1 MNLLMRHLSGE
12 RRSTR
17 RYEIKIPF
25 RYRLRQSSTEYTA
38 ESENMSEL
46 GIFFLSDIDLR
57 VGAIVD
63 LIVEMPIALSGTP
76 LQWLYTGHV
85 VRVERDD
92 SLFSRNRIGIQF
104 DCYEILPSGE
114 FQANLIPSFCIPRAV
129 N

>member
-12 RRSTR
+12 RRCAR
-17 RYEIKIPF
+17 RYEIKIPL
-25 RYRLRQSSTEYTA
+25 RCRLRKSSTEYTA

-46 GIFFLSDIDLR
+46 GVSFLSDLDLR

-63 LIVEMPIALSGTP
+63 LVVEMPIALSGTP

-85 VRVERDD
+85 VRVEHHD
-92 SLFSRNRIGIQF
+92 SLLSRNRVGIKF
-104 DCYEILPSGE
+104 DCYEILPSDE
-114 FQANLIPSFCIPRAV
+114 FQANLIPNLHIPRAV

>member
-12 RRSTR
+12 RRSAR
-17 RYEIKIPF
+17 RYEIKIPL
-25 RYRLRQSSTEYTA
+25 RYRLRKSSTEYTA

-46 GIFFLSDIDLR
+46 GIFFLADIDLR

-63 LIVEMPIALSGTP
+63 LVVEMPIALSRTP

-85 VRVERDD
+85 VRVEHND
-92 SLFSRNRIGIQF
+92 SLFSGNRIGIQF
-104 DCYEILPSGE
+104 DCYEILPSDE
-114 FQANLIPSFCIPRAV
+114 FQVNLIPNFSIPRAV